1 MAKLNDNLLTAID
14 LGSAKTVAIVAEVTE
29 GGLRY
34 RAHGI
39 AESRGSRRGMIVD
52 LEKAGASVQR
62 AVEKAENLVGAPVE
76 RAVVGV
82 AGPHIRGI
90 NSQGGIQL
98 GSRARDI
105 TRDDIRQVIERA
117 RAITLPPD
125 REVLHVMPQDF
136 IVDDQPGIHDPE
148 GMPGTKLEVRVHLIT
163 SATVAAQNA
172 VTALNLAGIEVE
184 ERAFEARAS
193 GDAVLRPDERELGVC
208 LMDIGA
214 GSTDLEV
221 IYEGAVVHTG
231 SIPLSG
237 HHFTNDL
244 AVGLCTPL
252 GDAENIKR
260 HFGGAV
266 VTRIP
271 ETNEIEVP
279 SVGDRPARMM
289 SQRLV
294 AEYIEP
300 RARELFE
307 LTRDHLRQAGVLE
320 YDGRGM
326 CNTGFVLT
334 GGGARLAGLPDI
346 VESVLHKPA
355 RIGVPSSLSKMPSEL
370 AEPEFATVIGLLL
383 YGYVAR
389 VTRGKSS
396 EQGPLAKIRSLI
408 ARART

>member
-1 MAKLNDNLLTAID
+1 MGKQSDNLLTAID
-14 LGSAKTVAIVAEVTE
+14 VGSAKTVVMIAEITDS
-29 GGLRY
+29 GLRY
-34 RAHGI
+34 RGHGI
-39 AESRGSRRGMIVD
+39 SESRGSRRGLIVD
-52 LEKAGASVQR
+52 LEKASKSVQK
-62 AVEKAENLVGAPVE
+62 AVEQAENLAGAPVE
-76 RAVVGV
+76 RAIVGV

-90 NSQGGIQL
+90 NSQGGIPL
-98 GSRARDI
+98 GNRSRDV

-117 RAITLPPD
+117 RAISLPAD

-136 IVDDQPGIHDPE
+136 LVDEQPGIHDPE

-172 VTALNLAGIEVE
+172 VTALNLAGVEVE

-193 GDAVLRPDERELGVC
+193 ADAVLRPDERELGVC

-214 GSTDLEV
+214 GSTDLVV

-231 SIPLSG
+231 SVPVGG

-260 HFGGAV
+260 HFGCAV

-271 ETNEIEVP
+271 EANEIEVP

-320 YDGRGM
+320 FDGRGM

-334 GGGARLAGLPDI
+334 GGGARLTGLPDI
-346 VESVLHKPA
+346 VESVLHKPS
-355 RIGVPSSLSKMPSEL
+355 RIGVPSSLSRMPSEL
-370 AEPEFATVIGLLL
+370 AEPEFSTVIGLLL

-389 VTRGKSS
+389 ATRGKTS
-396 EQGPLAKIRSLI
+396 EQGPLAKLKSLLAK
-408 ARART
+408 ARG